1 MNFSLK
7 EGRSTNTCTMTTL
20 PTPVKMTLLELAT
33 QPLSPVPY
41 PCQVSC
47 PDKSNM
53 IGKQTISEFQ
63 FNWIISGPSIH
74 EAGDA
79 ELLPGFHR
87 EQLQHHQ
94 LEQLQRQEQL
104 QDMFSGDVDVNDPHL
119 AAVFPDFAQSYAQ
132 DEERSQREEMYDR
145 YLQISSTSQAS
156 NKLVTEKWIWWQL
169 ILYTTTQRRIVVHW
183 AQCSITWQIE
193 DRTSTNCNVAAWTLW
208 TTLILLSWMMP
219 AKSRTMGTG
228 KGWRTPSNRLRGP
241 WKKSFRSKMEVEEVV
256 RPPSCSS
263 TFSRQVLS
271 TLE

>member
-1 MNFSLK
+1 MIFSLK

-20 PTPVKMTLLELAT
+20 PTPVKMTSLELAT

-53 IGKQTISEFQ
+53 IGKQTISEFA
-63 FNWIISGPSIH
+63 FSWIISGPSIH
-74 EAGDA
+74 EGGDA

-145 YLQISSTSQAS
+145 YKYLQPLKQTI
-156 NKLVTEKWIWWQL
+156 N
-169 ILYTTTQRRIVVHW
+169 
-183 AQCSITWQIE
+183 
-193 DRTSTNCNVAAWTLW
+193 
-208 TTLILLSWMMP
+208 
-219 AKSRTMGTG
+219 
-228 KGWRTPSNRLRGP
+228 
-241 WKKSFRSKMEVEEVV
+241 
-256 RPPSCSS
+256 
-263 TFSRQVLS
+263 
-271 TLE
+271 